1 MILRTLYLD
10 WLMEKMVMGKSK
22 EILKNFLRAISVDV
36 GFLGAELMAAYI
48 ESKPIKIISCII

>member
-10 WLMEKMVMGKSK
+10 WLTEEMVMGKSK

-48 ESKPIKIISCII
+48 EVNQ

>member
-1 MILRTLYLD
+1 
-10 WLMEKMVMGKSK
+10 MGKSK

-48 ESKPIKIISCII
+48 ESKPIKIISCINISCFSILLILTI